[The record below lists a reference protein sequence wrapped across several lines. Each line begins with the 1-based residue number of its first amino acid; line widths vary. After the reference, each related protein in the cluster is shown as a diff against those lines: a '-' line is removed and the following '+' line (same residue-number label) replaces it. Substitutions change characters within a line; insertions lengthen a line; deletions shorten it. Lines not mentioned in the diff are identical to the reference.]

1 MKNIALIG
9 CTGSIGRQAIK
20 VAARYPD
27 KFRIVAMAANTGGEV
42 FVRQAAE
49 VRPAFAALRQEGEA
63 VPVPAGTRFAR
74 GESAFEEACSY
85 ADADV
90 VLVAVTG
97 FAGLKA
103 ALLAIGAGKDVAL
116 ANKESLVAGGD
127 LVMRLAAEKGVN
139 VLPVDSEHSAVWQC
153 LHFDRKA
160 PFSRILLTASGGA
173 LRDVPLAE
181 LSSVTAAQAL
191 AHPNW
196 DMGAK
201 ITIDCATMLNKGFEV
216 MEAMHL
222 YGAKLSQIKVLVHR
236 ESVVHSMVE
245 FADGAVL
252 AQMGVPSMELPI
264 QLAFTWPE
272 RLSCDLPP
280 VDFAKLGAL
289 HFEEVDK
296 KRYPCFSLALSCAEK
311 GGTYPCILNAA
322 GEVAVQAFLRG
333 QIKYTQI
340 AEIIESTLSQS
351 PEGSAESYAAL
362 AETDSLARAR
372 AQTILKGAIA

>member
-20 VAARYPD
+20 VAARYPE

-103 ALLAIGAGKDVAL
+103 ALLAIGAGKDIAL

-216 MEAMHL
+216 IEAMHL
-222 YGAKLSQIKVLVHR
+222 YGAALSQIKVLIHR
-236 ESVVHSMVE
+236 ESVVHSLVE
-245 FADGAVL
+245 FADGAAL
-252 AQMGVPSMELPI
+252 AQLGVPSMELPI
-264 QLAFTWPE
+264 QLALTYPE
-272 RLSCDLPP
+272 RLPCCPPADLAA
-280 VDFAKLGAL
+280 VGAL
-289 HFEEVDK
+289 HFSEVERG
-296 KRYPCFSLALSCAEK
+296 RYPCFFLALGCAEK
-311 GGTYPCILNAA
+311 GGAYPCILNAA
-322 GEVAVQAFLRG
+322 GEVAVGAFLKG

-340 AEIIESTLSQS
+340 AEIIEGALCAGEL
-351 PEGSAESYAAL
+351 PYGSYAAL
-362 AETDSLARAR
+362 EEADAAARAR
-372 AQTILKGAIA
+372 ARALLPGA

>member
-20 VAARYPD
+20 VAARYPE

-103 ALLAIGAGKDVAL
+103 ALLAIGAGKDIAL

-216 MEAMHL
+216 IEAMHL
-222 YGAKLSQIKVLVHR
+222 YGAALSQIKVLIHR
-236 ESVVHSMVE
+236 ESVVHSLVE
-245 FADGAVL
+245 FADGAAL
-252 AQMGVPSMELPI
+252 AQLGVPSMELPI
-264 QLAFTWPE
+264 QLALTYPE
-272 RLSCDLPP
+272 RLPCCPPADLAA
-280 VDFAKLGAL
+280 VGAL
-289 HFEEVDK
+289 HFSEVERG
-296 KRYPCFSLALSCAEK
+296 RYPCFFLALGCAEK
-311 GGTYPCILNAA
+311 GGAYPCILNAA
-322 GEVAVQAFLRG
+322 GEVAVGAFLKG

-340 AEIIESTLSQS
+340 AEIIEGALCAGEL
-351 PEGSAESYAAL
+351 PYGSYAAL
-362 AETDSLARAR
+362 EEADAAARAR
-372 AQTILKGAIA
+372 ARALLPRA

>member
-181 LSSVTAAQAL
+181 LPSVTAAQAL

-216 MEAMHL
+216 IEAMHL
-222 YGAKLSQIKVLVHR
+222 YGAPLERIQVLVHR
-236 ESVVHSMVE
+236 ESIVHSMVE
-245 FADGAVL
+245 FEDGAVL

-264 QLAFTWPE
+264 QLALTYPE
-272 RLSCDLPP
+272 RISCDLPP
-280 VDFAKLGAL
+280 VDFIKRGAL
-289 HFEEVDK
+289 HFEGVDEA
-296 KRYPCFSLALSCAEK
+296 RYPCFSLALECAKK

-322 GEVAVQAFLRG
+322 GEIAVSAFLQG

-340 AEIIESTLSQS
+340 ADIIEGTLSASEQ
-351 PEGSAESYAAL
+351 GSAGSYAEL
-362 AETDSLARAR
+362 EECDLSARAR
-372 AQTILKGAIA
+372 AQALLPQ

>member
-49 VRPAFAALRQEGEA
+49 VCPAFAALRQEGEA

-103 ALLAIGAGKDVAL
+103 ALLAIAAGKDIAL

-173 LRDVPLAE
+173 LRDVPLTE

-216 MEAMHL
+216 IEAMHL
-222 YGAKLSQIKVLVHR
+222 YGAALSQIKVLIHR
-236 ESVVHSMVE
+236 ESVVHSLVE
-245 FADGAVL
+245 FADGAAL
-252 AQMGVPSMELPI
+252 AQLGVPSMELPI
-264 QLAFTWPE
+264 QLALTYPE
-272 RLSCDLPP
+272 RLPCCPPADLAA
-280 VDFAKLGAL
+280 VGAL
-289 HFEEVDK
+289 HFSEVERG
-296 KRYPCFSLALSCAEK
+296 RYPCFFLALESAEK
-311 GGTYPCILNAA
+311 GGAYPCILNAA
-322 GEVAVQAFLRG
+322 GEVAVGAFLKG

-340 AEIIESTLSQS
+340 AEIIEGALCAGEL
-351 PEGSAESYAAL
+351 PYGSYAAL
-362 AETDSLARAR
+362 EEADAAARAR
-372 AQTILKGAIA
+372 ARALLPGA

>member
-103 ALLAIGAGKDVAL
+103 ALLAIAAGKDVAL

-216 MEAMHL
+216 IEAMHL
-222 YGAKLSQIKVLVHR
+222 YGAALSQIKVLIHR
-236 ESVVHSMVE
+236 ESVVHSLVE
-245 FADGAVL
+245 FADGAAL
-252 AQMGVPSMELPI
+252 AQLGVPSMELPI
-264 QLAFTWPE
+264 QLALTYPE
-272 RLSCDLPP
+272 RLPCCPPADLAA
-280 VDFAKLGAL
+280 VGAL
-289 HFEEVDK
+289 HFSEVERG
-296 KRYPCFSLALSCAEK
+296 RYPCFFLALGCAEK
-311 GGTYPCILNAA
+311 GGAYPCILNAA
-322 GEVAVQAFLRG
+322 GEVAVGAFLKG

-340 AEIIESTLSQS
+340 AEIIEGALCAGEL
-351 PEGSAESYAAL
+351 PYGSYAAL
-362 AETDSLARAR
+362 EEADAAARAR
-372 AQTILKGAIA
+372 ARALLPRA

>member
-27 KFRIVAMAANTGGEV
+27 KFRIVAMAANTGGEA

-103 ALLAIGAGKDVAL
+103 ALLAIGAGKDIAL

-216 MEAMHL
+216 IEAMHL
-222 YGAKLSQIKVLVHR
+222 YGAALSQIKVLIHR
-236 ESVVHSMVE
+236 ESVVHSLVE
-245 FADGAVL
+245 FADGAAL
-252 AQMGVPSMELPI
+252 AQLGVPSMELPI
-264 QLAFTWPE
+264 QLALTYPE
-272 RLSCDLPP
+272 RLPCCPPADLAA
-280 VDFAKLGAL
+280 VGAL
-289 HFEEVDK
+289 HFSEVERG
-296 KRYPCFSLALSCAEK
+296 RYPCFFLALGCAEK
-311 GGTYPCILNAA
+311 GGAYPCILNAA
-322 GEVAVQAFLRG
+322 GEVAVGAFLKG

-340 AEIIESTLSQS
+340 AEIIEGALCAGEL
-351 PEGSAESYAAL
+351 PYGSYAAL
-362 AETDSLARAR
+362 EEADAAARAR
-372 AQTILKGAIA
+372 ARALLPDA

>member
-20 VAARYPD
+20 VAARYPE

-216 MEAMHL
+216 IEAMHL
-222 YGAKLSQIKVLVHR
+222 YGAALSQIKVLIHR
-236 ESVVHSMVE
+236 ESVVHSLVE
-245 FADGAVL
+245 FADGAAL
-252 AQMGVPSMELPI
+252 AQLGVPSMELPI
-264 QLAFTWPE
+264 QLALTYPE
-272 RLSCDLPP
+272 RLPCCPPADLAA
-280 VDFAKLGAL
+280 VGAL
-289 HFEEVDK
+289 HFSEVERG
-296 KRYPCFSLALSCAEK
+296 RYPCFFLALGCAEK
-311 GGTYPCILNAA
+311 GGAYPCILNAA
-322 GEVAVQAFLRG
+322 GEVAVGAFLKG

-340 AEIIESTLSQS
+340 AEIIEGALCAGEL
-351 PEGSAESYAAL
+351 PYGSYAAL
-362 AETDSLARAR
+362 EEADAAARAR
-372 AQTILKGAIA
+372 ARALLPGA

>member
-42 FVRQAAE
+42 FVRQTAE

-103 ALLAIGAGKDVAL
+103 ALLAIGAGKDIAL

-181 LSSVTAAQAL
+181 LSSVTAEQAL

-216 MEAMHL
+216 IEAMHL
-222 YGAKLSQIKVLVHR
+222 YGAALSQIKVLIHR
-236 ESVVHSMVE
+236 ESVVHSLVE
-245 FADGAVL
+245 FADGAAL
-252 AQMGVPSMELPI
+252 AQLGVPSMELPI
-264 QLAFTWPE
+264 QLALTYPE
-272 RLSCDLPP
+272 RLPCCPPADLAA
-280 VDFAKLGAL
+280 VGAL
-289 HFEEVDK
+289 HFSEVERG
-296 KRYPCFSLALSCAEK
+296 RYPCFFLALESAEK
-311 GGTYPCILNAA
+311 GGAYPCILNAA
-322 GEVAVQAFLRG
+322 GEVAVGAFLKG

-340 AEIIESTLSQS
+340 AEIIEGALCAGEL
-351 PEGSAESYAAL
+351 PYGSYAAL
-362 AETDSLARAR
+362 EEADAAARAR
-372 AQTILKGAIA
+372 ARALLPRA

>member
-181 LSSVTAAQAL
+181 LPSVTAAQAL

-216 MEAMHL
+216 IEAMHL
-222 YGAKLSQIKVLVHR
+222 YGAALSQIKVLIHR
-236 ESVVHSMVE
+236 ESVVHSLVE
-245 FADGAVL
+245 FADGAAL
-252 AQMGVPSMELPI
+252 AQLGVPSMELPI
-264 QLAFTWPE
+264 QLALTYPE
-272 RLSCDLPP
+272 RLPCCPPADLAA
-280 VDFAKLGAL
+280 VGAL
-289 HFEEVDK
+289 HFSEVERG
-296 KRYPCFSLALSCAEK
+296 RYPCFFLALGCAEK
-311 GGTYPCILNAA
+311 GGAYPCILNAA
-322 GEVAVQAFLRG
+322 GEVAVGAFLKG

-340 AEIIESTLSQS
+340 AEIIEGALCAGEL
-351 PEGSAESYAAL
+351 PYGSYAAL
-362 AETDSLARAR
+362 EEADAAARAR
-372 AQTILKGAIA
+372 ARALLPRA

>member
-20 VAARYPD
+20 VAARYPE

-103 ALLAIGAGKDVAL
+103 ALLAIAAGKDIAL

-216 MEAMHL
+216 IEAMHL
-222 YGAKLSQIKVLVHR
+222 YGAALSQIKVLIHR
-236 ESVVHSMVE
+236 ESVVHSLVE
-245 FADGAVL
+245 FADGAAL
-252 AQMGVPSMELPI
+252 AQLGVPSMELPI
-264 QLAFTWPE
+264 QLALTYPE
-272 RLSCDLPP
+272 RLPCCPPADLAA
-280 VDFAKLGAL
+280 VGAL
-289 HFEEVDK
+289 HFSEVERG
-296 KRYPCFSLALSCAEK
+296 RYPCFFLALGCAEK
-311 GGTYPCILNAA
+311 GGAYPCILNAA
-322 GEVAVQAFLRG
+322 GEVAVGAFLKG

-340 AEIIESTLSQS
+340 AEIIEGALCAGEL
-351 PEGSAESYAAL
+351 PYGSYAAL
-362 AETDSLARAR
+362 EEADAAARAR
-372 AQTILKGAIA
+372 ARVLLPRA

>member
-49 VRPAFAALRQEGEA
+49 VCPAFAALRQEGEA

-216 MEAMHL
+216 IEAMHL
-222 YGAKLSQIKVLVHR
+222 YGAALSQIKVLIHR
-236 ESVVHSMVE
+236 ESVVHSLVE
-245 FADGAVL
+245 FADGAAL
-252 AQMGVPSMELPI
+252 AQLGVPSMELPI
-264 QLAFTWPE
+264 QLALTYPE
-272 RLSCDLPP
+272 RLPCCSPADLAA
-280 VDFAKLGAL
+280 VGAL
-289 HFEEVDK
+289 HFSEVERG
-296 KRYPCFSLALSCAEK
+296 RYPCFFLALGCAEK
-311 GGTYPCILNAA
+311 GGAYPCILNAA
-322 GEVAVQAFLRG
+322 GEVAVGAFLKG

-340 AEIIESTLSQS
+340 AEIIEGALCAGEL
-351 PEGSAESYAAL
+351 PYGSYAAL
-362 AETDSLARAR
+362 EEADAAARAR
-372 AQTILKGAIA
+372 ARALLPGA

>member
-20 VAARYPD
+20 VAARYPE

-49 VRPAFAALRQEGEA
+49 VCPAFAALRQEGEA

-103 ALLAIGAGKDVAL
+103 ALLAIAAGKDIAL

-173 LRDVPLAE
+173 LRDVPLTE

-216 MEAMHL
+216 IEAMHL
-222 YGAKLSQIKVLVHR
+222 YGAALSQIKVLIHR
-236 ESVVHSMVE
+236 ESVVHSLVE
-245 FADGAVL
+245 FADGAAL
-252 AQMGVPSMELPI
+252 AQLGVPSMELPI
-264 QLAFTWPE
+264 QLALTYPE
-272 RLSCDLPP
+272 RLPCCPPADLAA
-280 VDFAKLGAL
+280 VGAL
-289 HFEEVDK
+289 HFSEVERG
-296 KRYPCFSLALSCAEK
+296 RYPCFFLALESAEK
-311 GGTYPCILNAA
+311 GGAYPCILNAA
-322 GEVAVQAFLRG
+322 GEVAVGAFLKG

-340 AEIIESTLSQS
+340 AEIIEGALCAGEL
-351 PEGSAESYAAL
+351 PYGSYAAL
-362 AETDSLARAR
+362 EEADAAARAR
-372 AQTILKGAIA
+372 ARALLPRA

>member
-103 ALLAIGAGKDVAL
+103 ALLAIAAGKDVAL

-173 LRDVPLAE
+173 LRDVPLTE

-216 MEAMHL
+216 IEAMHL
-222 YGAKLSQIKVLVHR
+222 YGAALSQIKVLIHR
-236 ESVVHSMVE
+236 ESVVHSLVE
-245 FADGAVL
+245 FADGAAF
-252 AQMGVPSMELPI
+252 AQLGVPSMELPI
-264 QLAFTWPE
+264 QLALTYPE
-272 RLSCDLPP
+272 RLPCCPPADLAA
-280 VDFAKLGAL
+280 VGAL
-289 HFEEVDK
+289 HFSEVERG
-296 KRYPCFSLALSCAEK
+296 RYPCFFLALGCAEK
-311 GGTYPCILNAA
+311 GGAYPCILNAA
-322 GEVAVQAFLRG
+322 GEVAVGAFLKG

-340 AEIIESTLSQS
+340 AEIIEGALCAGEL
-351 PEGSAESYAAL
+351 PYGSYAAL
-362 AETDSLARAR
+362 EEADAAARAR
-372 AQTILKGAIA
+372 ARALLPRA

>member
-20 VAARYPD
+20 VAARYPE

-103 ALLAIGAGKDVAL
+103 ALLAIAAGKDVAL

-216 MEAMHL
+216 IEAMHL
-222 YGAKLSQIKVLVHR
+222 YGAALSQIKVLIHR
-236 ESVVHSMVE
+236 ESVVHSLVE
-245 FADGAVL
+245 FADGAAL
-252 AQMGVPSMELPI
+252 AQLGVPSMELPI
-264 QLAFTWPE
+264 QLALTYPE
-272 RLSCDLPP
+272 RLPCCPPADLAA
-280 VDFAKLGAL
+280 VGAL
-289 HFEEVDK
+289 HFSEVERG
-296 KRYPCFSLALSCAEK
+296 RYPCFFLALGCAEK
-311 GGTYPCILNAA
+311 GGAYPCILNAA
-322 GEVAVQAFLRG
+322 GEVAVGAFLKG

-340 AEIIESTLSQS
+340 AEIIEGALCAGEL
-351 PEGSAESYAAL
+351 PYGSYAAL
-362 AETDSLARAR
+362 EEADAAARAR
-372 AQTILKGAIA
+372 ARTLLPGA

>member
-103 ALLAIGAGKDVAL
+103 ALLAIAAGKDIAR

-216 MEAMHL
+216 IEAMHL
-222 YGAKLSQIKVLVHR
+222 YGAALSQIKVLIHR
-236 ESVVHSMVE
+236 ESVVHSLVE
-245 FADGAVL
+245 FADGAAL
-252 AQMGVPSMELPI
+252 AQLGVPSMELPI
-264 QLAFTWPE
+264 QLALTYPE
-272 RLSCDLPP
+272 RLPCCPPADLAA
-280 VDFAKLGAL
+280 VGAL
-289 HFEEVDK
+289 HFSEVERG
-296 KRYPCFSLALSCAEK
+296 RYPCFFLALGCAEK
-311 GGTYPCILNAA
+311 GGAYPCILNAA
-322 GEVAVQAFLRG
+322 GEVAVGAFLKG

-340 AEIIESTLSQS
+340 AEIIEGALCAGEL
-351 PEGSAESYAAL
+351 PYGSYAAL
-362 AETDSLARAR
+362 EEADAAARAR
-372 AQTILKGAIA
+372 ARALLPGA

>member
-103 ALLAIGAGKDVAL
+103 ALLAIAAGKDIAL

-216 MEAMHL
+216 IEAMHL
-222 YGAKLSQIKVLVHR
+222 YGAALSQIKVLIHR
-236 ESVVHSMVE
+236 ESVVHSLVE
-245 FADGAVL
+245 FADGAAL
-252 AQMGVPSMELPI
+252 AQLGVPSMELPI
-264 QLAFTWPE
+264 QLALTYPE
-272 RLSCDLPP
+272 RLACCPPADLAA
-280 VDFAKLGAL
+280 VGAL
-289 HFEEVDK
+289 HFSEVERG
-296 KRYPCFSLALSCAEK
+296 RYPCFFLALESAEK
-311 GGTYPCILNAA
+311 GGAYPCILNAA
-322 GEVAVQAFLRG
+322 GEVAVGAFLKG

-340 AEIIESTLSQS
+340 AEIIEGALCAGEL
-351 PEGSAESYAAL
+351 PYGSYAAL
-362 AETDSLARAR
+362 EEADAAARAR
-372 AQTILKGAIA
+372 ARALLPRA

>member
-216 MEAMHL
+216 IEAMHL
-222 YGAKLSQIKVLVHR
+222 YGAALSQIKVLIHR
-236 ESVVHSMVE
+236 ESVVHSLVE
-245 FADGAVL
+245 FADGAAF
-252 AQMGVPSMELPI
+252 AQLGVPSMELPI
-264 QLAFTWPE
+264 QLALTYPE
-272 RLSCDLPP
+272 RLPCCPPADLAA
-280 VDFAKLGAL
+280 VGAL
-289 HFEEVDK
+289 HFSEVERG
-296 KRYPCFSLALSCAEK
+296 RYPCFFLALESAEK
-311 GGTYPCILNAA
+311 GGAYPCILNAA
-322 GEVAVQAFLRG
+322 GEVAVGAFLKG

-340 AEIIESTLSQS
+340 AEIIEGALCAGEL
-351 PEGSAESYAAL
+351 PYGSYAAL
-362 AETDSLARAR
+362 EEADAAARAR
-372 AQTILKGAIA
+372 ARALLPRA

>member
-27 KFRIVAMAANTGGEV
+27 KFRIVAMAANTGGEA

-103 ALLAIGAGKDVAL
+103 ALLAIAAGKDIAL

-216 MEAMHL
+216 IEAMHL
-222 YGAKLSQIKVLVHR
+222 YGAALSQIKVLIHR
-236 ESVVHSMVE
+236 ESVVHSLVE
-245 FADGAVL
+245 FADGAAL
-252 AQMGVPSMELPI
+252 AQLGVPSMELPI
-264 QLAFTWPE
+264 QLALTYPE
-272 RLSCDLPP
+272 RLPCCPPADLAA
-280 VDFAKLGAL
+280 VGAL
-289 HFEEVDK
+289 HFSEVERG
-296 KRYPCFSLALSCAEK
+296 RYPCFFLALESAEK
-311 GGTYPCILNAA
+311 GGAYPCILNAA
-322 GEVAVQAFLRG
+322 GEVAVGAFLKG

-340 AEIIESTLSQS
+340 AEIIEGALCAGEL
-351 PEGSAESYAAL
+351 PYGSYAAL
-362 AETDSLARAR
+362 EEADAAARAR
-372 AQTILKGAIA
+372 ARALLPGA

>member
-103 ALLAIGAGKDVAL
+103 ALLAIGAGKDIAL

-127 LVMRLAAEKGVN
+127 LVMRLAAERGVN

-216 MEAMHL
+216 IEAMHL
-222 YGAKLSQIKVLVHR
+222 YGAALSQIKVLIHR
-236 ESVVHSMVE
+236 ESVVHSLVE
-245 FADGAVL
+245 FADGAAL
-252 AQMGVPSMELPI
+252 AQLGVPSMELPI
-264 QLAFTWPE
+264 QLALTYPE
-272 RLSCDLPP
+272 RLPCCPPADLAA
-280 VDFAKLGAL
+280 VGAL
-289 HFEEVDK
+289 HFSEVERG
-296 KRYPCFSLALSCAEK
+296 RYPCFFLALESAEK
-311 GGTYPCILNAA
+311 GGAYPCILNAA
-322 GEVAVQAFLRG
+322 GEVAVGAFLKG

-340 AEIIESTLSQS
+340 AEIIEGALCAGEL
-351 PEGSAESYAAL
+351 PYGSYAAL
-362 AETDSLARAR
+362 EEADAAARAR
-372 AQTILKGAIA
+372 ARALLPGA

>member
-27 KFRIVAMAANTGGEV
+27 KFRIVAMAANTGGEA

-103 ALLAIGAGKDVAL
+103 ALLAIAAGKDIAL

-216 MEAMHL
+216 IEAMHL
-222 YGAKLSQIKVLVHR
+222 YGAALSQIKVLIHR
-236 ESVVHSMVE
+236 ESVVHSLVE
-245 FADGAVL
+245 FADGAAL
-252 AQMGVPSMELPI
+252 AQLGVPSMELPI
-264 QLAFTWPE
+264 QLALTYPE
-272 RLSCDLPP
+272 RLPCCPPADLAA
-280 VDFAKLGAL
+280 VGAL
-289 HFEEVDK
+289 HFSEVERG
-296 KRYPCFSLALSCAEK
+296 RYPCFFLALGCAEK
-311 GGTYPCILNAA
+311 GGAYPCILNAA
-322 GEVAVQAFLRG
+322 GEVAVGAFLKG

-340 AEIIESTLSQS
+340 AEIIEGALCAGEL
-351 PEGSAESYAAL
+351 PYGSYAAL
-362 AETDSLARAR
+362 EEADAAARAR
-372 AQTILKGAIA
+372 ARAFLPGA

>member
-49 VRPAFAALRQEGEA
+49 VCPAFAALRQEGEA

-103 ALLAIGAGKDVAL
+103 ALLAIGAGKDIAL

-216 MEAMHL
+216 IEAMHL
-222 YGAKLSQIKVLVHR
+222 YGAALSQIKVLIHR
-236 ESVVHSMVE
+236 ESVVHSLVE
-245 FADGAVL
+245 FADGAAL
-252 AQMGVPSMELPI
+252 AQLGVPSMELPI
-264 QLAFTWPE
+264 QLALTYPE
-272 RLSCDLPP
+272 RLPCCPPADLAA
-280 VDFAKLGAL
+280 VGAL
-289 HFEEVDK
+289 HFSEVERG
-296 KRYPCFSLALSCAEK
+296 RYPCFFLALGCAEK
-311 GGTYPCILNAA
+311 GGAYPCILNAA
-322 GEVAVQAFLRG
+322 GEVAVGAFLKG

-340 AEIIESTLSQS
+340 AEIIEGALCAGEL
-351 PEGSAESYAAL
+351 PYGSYAAL
-362 AETDSLARAR
+362 EEADAAARAR
-372 AQTILKGAIA
+372 ARALLPGA

>member
-103 ALLAIGAGKDVAL
+103 ALLAIGAGKDIAL

-216 MEAMHL
+216 IEAMHL
-222 YGAKLSQIKVLVHR
+222 YGAALSQIKVLIHR
-236 ESVVHSMVE
+236 ESVVHSLVE
-245 FADGAVL
+245 FADGAAL
-252 AQMGVPSMELPI
+252 AQLGVPSMELPI
-264 QLAFTWPE
+264 QLALTYPE
-272 RLSCDLPP
+272 RFPCCPPADLAA
-280 VDFAKLGAL
+280 VGAL
-289 HFEEVDK
+289 HFSEVERG
-296 KRYPCFSLALSCAEK
+296 RYPCFFLALGCAEK
-311 GGTYPCILNAA
+311 GGAYPCILNAA
-322 GEVAVQAFLRG
+322 GEVAVGAFLKG

-340 AEIIESTLSQS
+340 AEIIEGALCAGEL
-351 PEGSAESYAAL
+351 PYGSYAAL
-362 AETDSLARAR
+362 EEADAAARAR
-372 AQTILKGAIA
+372 ARALLPGA

>member
-20 VAARYPD
+20 VAARYPE

-49 VRPAFAALRQEGEA
+49 VCPAFAALRQEGEA

-103 ALLAIGAGKDVAL
+103 ALLAIAAGKDIAL

-216 MEAMHL
+216 IEAMHL
-222 YGAKLSQIKVLVHR
+222 YGAALSQIKVLIHR
-236 ESVVHSMVE
+236 ESVVHSLVE
-245 FADGAVL
+245 FADGAAF
-252 AQMGVPSMELPI
+252 AQLGVPSMELPI
-264 QLAFTWPE
+264 QLALTYPE
-272 RLSCDLPP
+272 RLPCCPPADLAA
-280 VDFAKLGAL
+280 VGAL
-289 HFEEVDK
+289 HFSEVERG
-296 KRYPCFSLALSCAEK
+296 RYPCFFLALGCAEK
-311 GGTYPCILNAA
+311 GGAYPCILNAA
-322 GEVAVQAFLRG
+322 GEVAVGAFLKG

-340 AEIIESTLSQS
+340 AEIIEGALCAGEL
-351 PEGSAESYAAL
+351 PYGSYAAL
-362 AETDSLARAR
+362 EEADAAARAR
-372 AQTILKGAIA
+372 ARALLPGA

>member
-103 ALLAIGAGKDVAL
+103 ALLAIAAGKDIAL

-173 LRDVPLAE
+173 LRDVPLTE

-216 MEAMHL
+216 IEAMHL
-222 YGAKLSQIKVLVHR
+222 YGAALSQIKVLIHR
-236 ESVVHSMVE
+236 ESVVHSLVE
-245 FADGAVL
+245 FADGAAL
-252 AQMGVPSMELPI
+252 AQLGVPSMELPI
-264 QLAFTWPE
+264 QLALTYPE
-272 RLSCDLPP
+272 RLPCCPPADLAA
-280 VDFAKLGAL
+280 VGAL
-289 HFEEVDK
+289 HFSEVERG
-296 KRYPCFSLALSCAEK
+296 RYPCFFLALESAEK
-311 GGTYPCILNAA
+311 GGAYPCILNAA
-322 GEVAVQAFLRG
+322 GEVAVGAFLKG

-340 AEIIESTLSQS
+340 AEIIEGALCAGEL
-351 PEGSAESYAAL
+351 PYGSYAAL
-362 AETDSLARAR
+362 EEADAAARAR
-372 AQTILKGAIA
+372 ARALLPRA

>member
-9 CTGSIGRQAIK
+9 CTGSIGRQTIK

-27 KFRIVAMAANTGGEV
+27 KFRIVAMAANTGGEA

-103 ALLAIGAGKDVAL
+103 ALLAIGAGKDIAL

-127 LVMRLAAEKGVN
+127 LVMRLAAERGVN

-181 LSSVTAAQAL
+181 LPSVTAAQAL

-216 MEAMHL
+216 IEAMHL
-222 YGAKLSQIKVLVHR
+222 YGAALSQIKVLIHR
-236 ESVVHSMVE
+236 ESVVHSLVE
-245 FADGAVL
+245 FADGAAL
-252 AQMGVPSMELPI
+252 AQLGVPSMELPI
-264 QLAFTWPE
+264 QLALTYPE
-272 RLSCDLPP
+272 RLPCCPPADLAA
-280 VDFAKLGAL
+280 VGAL
-289 HFEEVDK
+289 HFSEVERG
-296 KRYPCFSLALSCAEK
+296 RYPCFFLALGCAEK
-311 GGTYPCILNAA
+311 GGAYPCILNAA
-322 GEVAVQAFLRG
+322 GEVAVGAFLKG

-340 AEIIESTLSQS
+340 AEIIEGALCAGEL
-351 PEGSAESYAAL
+351 PYGSYAAL
-362 AETDSLARAR
+362 EEADAAARAR
-372 AQTILKGAIA
+372 ARALLPGA

>member
-20 VAARYPD
+20 VAARYPE

-49 VRPAFAALRQEGEA
+49 VCPAFAALRQEGEA

-216 MEAMHL
+216 IEAMHL
-222 YGAKLSQIKVLVHR
+222 YGAALSQIKVLIHR
-236 ESVVHSMVE
+236 ESVVHSLVE
-245 FADGAVL
+245 FADGAAL
-252 AQMGVPSMELPI
+252 AQLGVPSMELPI
-264 QLAFTWPE
+264 QLALTYPE
-272 RLSCDLPP
+272 RLPCCPPADLAA
-280 VDFAKLGAL
+280 VVAL
-289 HFEEVDK
+289 HFSEVERG
-296 KRYPCFSLALSCAEK
+296 RYPCFFLALGCAEK
-311 GGTYPCILNAA
+311 GGAYPCILNAA
-322 GEVAVQAFLRG
+322 GEVAVGAFLKG

-340 AEIIESTLSQS
+340 AEIIEGALCAGEL
-351 PEGSAESYAAL
+351 PYGSYAAL
-362 AETDSLARAR
+362 EEADAAARAR
-372 AQTILKGAIA
+372 ARALLPGA

>member
-49 VRPAFAALRQEGEA
+49 VCPAFAALRQEGEA

-103 ALLAIGAGKDVAL
+103 ALLAIAAGKDIAL

-216 MEAMHL
+216 IEAMHL
-222 YGAKLSQIKVLVHR
+222 YGAALSQIKVLIHR
-236 ESVVHSMVE
+236 ESVVHSLVE
-245 FADGAVL
+245 FADGAAL
-252 AQMGVPSMELPI
+252 AQLGVPSMELPI
-264 QLAFTWPE
+264 QLALTYPE
-272 RLSCDLPP
+272 RLPCCPPADLAA
-280 VDFAKLGAL
+280 VGAL
-289 HFEEVDK
+289 HFSEVERG
-296 KRYPCFSLALSCAEK
+296 RYPCFFLALGCAEK
-311 GGTYPCILNAA
+311 GGAYPCILNAA
-322 GEVAVQAFLRG
+322 GEVAVGAFLKG

-340 AEIIESTLSQS
+340 AEIIEGALCAGEL
-351 PEGSAESYAAL
+351 PYGSYAAL
-362 AETDSLARAR
+362 EEADAAARAR
-372 AQTILKGAIA
+372 ARALLPGA

>member
-20 VAARYPD
+20 VAARYPE

-103 ALLAIGAGKDVAL
+103 ALLAIAAGKDIAL

-173 LRDVPLAE
+173 LRDVPLTE

-216 MEAMHL
+216 IEAMHL
-222 YGAKLSQIKVLVHR
+222 YGAALSQIKVLIHR
-236 ESVVHSMVE
+236 ESVVHSLVE
-245 FADGAVL
+245 FADGAAL
-252 AQMGVPSMELPI
+252 AQLGVPSMELPI
-264 QLAFTWPE
+264 QLALTYPE
-272 RLSCDLPP
+272 RLPCCPPADLAA
-280 VDFAKLGAL
+280 VGAL
-289 HFEEVDK
+289 HFSEVERG
-296 KRYPCFSLALSCAEK
+296 RYPCFFLALGCAEK
-311 GGTYPCILNAA
+311 GGAYPCILNAA
-322 GEVAVQAFLRG
+322 GEVAVGAFLKG

-340 AEIIESTLSQS
+340 AEIIEGALCAGEL
-351 PEGSAESYAAL
+351 PYGSYAAL
-362 AETDSLARAR
+362 EEADAAARAR
-372 AQTILKGAIA
+372 ARALLPGA

>member
-42 FVRQAAE
+42 FVRQTAE

-103 ALLAIGAGKDVAL
+103 ALLAIAAGKDVAL

-216 MEAMHL
+216 IEAMHL
-222 YGAKLSQIKVLVHR
+222 YGAALSQIKVLIHR
-236 ESVVHSMVE
+236 ESVVHSLVE
-245 FADGAVL
+245 FADGAAL
-252 AQMGVPSMELPI
+252 AQLGVPSMELPI
-264 QLAFTWPE
+264 QLALTYPE
-272 RLSCDLPP
+272 RLPCCPPADLAA
-280 VDFAKLGAL
+280 VGAL
-289 HFEEVDK
+289 HFSEVERG
-296 KRYPCFSLALSCAEK
+296 RYPCFFLALGCAEK
-311 GGTYPCILNAA
+311 GGAYPCILNAA
-322 GEVAVQAFLRG
+322 GEVAVGAFLKG

-340 AEIIESTLSQS
+340 AEIIEGALCAGEL
-351 PEGSAESYAAL
+351 PYGSYAAL
-362 AETDSLARAR
+362 EEADAAARAR
-372 AQTILKGAIA
+372 ARALLPGA

>member
-27 KFRIVAMAANTGGEV
+27 KFRIVAMAANTGGEA
-42 FVRQAAE
+42 FVRQVGE

-103 ALLAIGAGKDVAL
+103 ALLAIAAGKDIAL

-216 MEAMHL
+216 IEAMHL
-222 YGAKLSQIKVLVHR
+222 YGAALSQIKVLIHR
-236 ESVVHSMVE
+236 ESVVHSLVE
-245 FADGAVL
+245 FADGAAL
-252 AQMGVPSMELPI
+252 AQLGVPSMELPI
-264 QLAFTWPE
+264 QLALTYPE
-272 RLSCDLPP
+272 RLPCCPPADLAA
-280 VDFAKLGAL
+280 VGAL
-289 HFEEVDK
+289 HFSEVERG
-296 KRYPCFSLALSCAEK
+296 RYPCFFLALGCAEK
-311 GGTYPCILNAA
+311 GGAYPCILNAA
-322 GEVAVQAFLRG
+322 GEVAVGAFLKG

-340 AEIIESTLSQS
+340 AEIIEGALCAGEL
-351 PEGSAESYAAL
+351 PYGSYAAL
-362 AETDSLARAR
+362 EEADAAARAR
-372 AQTILKGAIA
+372 ARALLPGA

>member
-20 VAARYPD
+20 VVARYPD

-191 AHPNW
+191 AHPTW

-216 MEAMHL
+216 IEAMHL
-222 YGAKLSQIKVLVHR
+222 YGAALSQIKVLIHR
-236 ESVVHSMVE
+236 ESVVHSLVE
-245 FADGAVL
+245 FADGAAL
-252 AQMGVPSMELPI
+252 AQLGVPSMELPI
-264 QLAFTWPE
+264 QLALTYPE
-272 RLSCDLPP
+272 RLPCCPPADLAA
-280 VDFAKLGAL
+280 VGAL
-289 HFEEVDK
+289 HFSEVERG
-296 KRYPCFSLALSCAEK
+296 RYPCFFLALGCAEK
-311 GGTYPCILNAA
+311 GGAYPCILNAA
-322 GEVAVQAFLRG
+322 GEVAVGAFLKG

-340 AEIIESTLSQS
+340 AEIIEGALCAGEL
-351 PEGSAESYAAL
+351 PYGSYAAL
-362 AETDSLARAR
+362 EEADAAARAR
-372 AQTILKGAIA
+372 ARALLPGA

>member
-103 ALLAIGAGKDVAL
+103 ALLAIAAGKDIAL

-216 MEAMHL
+216 IEAMHL
-222 YGAKLSQIKVLVHR
+222 YGAALSQIKVLIHR
-236 ESVVHSMVE
+236 ESVVHSLVE
-245 FADGAVL
+245 FADGAAL
-252 AQMGVPSMELPI
+252 AQLGVPSMELPI
-264 QLAFTWPE
+264 QLALTYPE
-272 RLSCDLPP
+272 RLPCCPPADLAA
-280 VDFAKLGAL
+280 VGAL
-289 HFEEVDK
+289 HFSEVERG
-296 KRYPCFSLALSCAEK
+296 RYPCFFLALGCAEK
-311 GGTYPCILNAA
+311 GGAYPCILNAA
-322 GEVAVQAFLRG
+322 GEVAVGAFLKG

-340 AEIIESTLSQS
+340 AEIIEGALCAGEL
-351 PEGSAESYAAL
+351 PYGSYAAL
-362 AETDSLARAR
+362 EEADAAARAR
-372 AQTILKGAIA
+372 ARALLPDA

>member
-181 LSSVTAAQAL
+181 LPSVTAAQAL

-216 MEAMHL
+216 IEAMHL
-222 YGAKLSQIKVLVHR
+222 YGAALSQIKVLIHR
-236 ESVVHSMVE
+236 ESVVHSLVE
-245 FADGAVL
+245 FADGAAL
-252 AQMGVPSMELPI
+252 AQLGVPSMELPI
-264 QLAFTWPE
+264 QLALTYPE
-272 RLSCDLPP
+272 RLPCCPPADLAA
-280 VDFAKLGAL
+280 VGAL
-289 HFEEVDK
+289 HFSEVERG
-296 KRYPCFSLALSCAEK
+296 RYPCFFLALESAEK
-311 GGTYPCILNAA
+311 GGAYPCILNAA
-322 GEVAVQAFLRG
+322 GEVAVGAFLKG

-340 AEIIESTLSQS
+340 AEIIEGALCAGEL
-351 PEGSAESYAAL
+351 PYGSYAAL
-362 AETDSLARAR
+362 EEADAAARAR
-372 AQTILKGAIA
+372 ARALLPGA

>member
-20 VAARYPD
+20 VAARYPE

-49 VRPAFAALRQEGEA
+49 VRPAFAALRQEVEA

-103 ALLAIGAGKDVAL
+103 ALLAIAAGKDIAL

-216 MEAMHL
+216 IEAMHL
-222 YGAKLSQIKVLVHR
+222 YGAALSQIKVLIHR
-236 ESVVHSMVE
+236 ESVVHSLVE
-245 FADGAVL
+245 FADGAAL
-252 AQMGVPSMELPI
+252 AQLGVPSMELPI
-264 QLAFTWPE
+264 QLALTYPE
-272 RLSCDLPP
+272 RLPCCPPADLAA
-280 VDFAKLGAL
+280 VGAL
-289 HFEEVDK
+289 HFSEVERG
-296 KRYPCFSLALSCAEK
+296 RYPCFFLALGCAEK
-311 GGTYPCILNAA
+311 GGAYPCILNAA
-322 GEVAVQAFLRG
+322 GEVAVGAFLKG

-340 AEIIESTLSQS
+340 AEIIEGALCAGEL
-351 PEGSAESYAAL
+351 PYGSYAAL
-362 AETDSLARAR
+362 EEADAAARAR
-372 AQTILKGAIA
+372 ARALLPRA